1 MKITNYN
8 DSIPYIIIDDLYNEN
23 ELSMIWEELNFLCH
37 PIKFSFPTIYEAATD
52 NETGE
57 ILKNNEL
64 LRLDNVYS
72 DRKYSNI
79 LSINRKIFKNEIMP
93 NHPHWTIKNDQ
104 ITTDYT
110 LISYYENGTYYKKHQ
125 DSSSLTALTW
135 FYKSPK
141 KFSGGDL
148 ILSLDDEDIL
158 IEVKNNK
165 CIIFPSII
173 HHAVTKINMDKKDEG
188 KLNGRICMTQF
199 LERGRNKDIYGNC
212 I

>member
-23 ELSMIWEELNFLCH
+23 ELSMIWEELNFLCY
-37 PIKFSFPTIYEAATD
+37 PMKFSFPTKNESATD
-52 NETGE
+52 QRGN
-57 ILKNNEL
+57 ILKNNKL
-64 LRLDNVYS
+64 LYIDTIYT

-79 LSINRKIFKNEIMP
+79 LNINRKIFKKEIMP
-93 NHPHWTIKNDQ
+93 NHPHWIIKNNM
-104 ITTDYT
+104 ITIDST
-110 LISYYENGTYYKKHQ
+110 LISYYENGAYYKKHQ
-125 DSSSLTALTW
+125 DTSSLTALTW

-148 ILSLDDEDIL
+148 ILSLDDEDII

-165 CIIFPSII
+165 CVIFPSII
-173 HHAVTKINMDKKDEG
+173 HHTVTDVSMNEEDEG
-188 KLNGRICMTQF
+188 KLYGRICMTQF
-199 LERGRNKDIYGNC
+199 LERGRARDLNGNY